1 MARTQSLSRRAFFKN
16 ASAAFALLASAKS
29 GLEAFTDPLPA
40 SGEQKTPALAQP
52 VVEIEENV
60 YHFEPSENG
69 SGPLWCHGSTCLVRV
84 GDDRFASGIETLPDV
99 KPLNNCRWLLFQRG
113 PDGWKQVQAEDY

>member
-16 ASAAFALLASAKS
+16 ASAAVALLASAKS
-29 GLEAFTDPLPA
+29 RLEAFTDPLPA

-60 YHFEPSENG
+60 YHFEPSNNG
-69 SGPLWCHGSTCLVRV
+69 SGPLWCHGSR
-84 GDDRFASGIETLPDV
+84 RFSKTHRRGIGTP
-99 KPLNNCRWLLFQRG
+99 P
-113 PDGWKQVQAEDY
+113 QVQHGKRLCVMLLIS